1 MSDLRAEI
9 AAPDRVGSTPIQ
21 CSRAAHLFP
30 YLAFLR
36 EVGAPVEDELRRA
49 RLPALLADDPDMYLP
64 DRRLRRFLRA
74 ISEKEGIDDL
84 AERAMTYSDLTDL
97 SGGTSNVVTE
107 SPTLYSALKY
117 FCRRCTVEDT
127 FLRVWITGDEAAVRV
142 SCLNPVPLDAFARRI
157 EDWAQL
163 SAIIAIIRS
172 FAGPE
177 WQPAEI
183 GLHSE
188 WPVSDFAAQLFPNTR
203 LLRGQR
209 SAWVTVPRDLL
220 SMSGRM
226 NGDGMRPGLA
236 AQAAGDRTER
246 RPDLLSTLRAVLSAY
261 LQDGPLAID
270 EVAEM
275 AGISARTLQRR
286 LRQAGMSFSE
296 LLQQVR
302 FERAASF
309 LRESDVTILEVALQV
324 GYEDPSHFSR
334 AFRRLAGVS
343 PKQYRQQRC
352 RQ

>member
-84 AERAMTYSDLTDL
+84 AARAMTYSDLTDL
-97 SGGTSNVVTE
+97 SGGTSGAVTE
-107 SPTLYSALKY
+107 SPTLYSALKH

-127 FLRVWITGDEAAVRV
+127 FLSVWITGDETAVRV
-142 SCLNPVPLDAFARRI
+142 SCLNHVPLDAFARRI
-157 EDWAQL
+157 EDWGQL
-163 SAIIAIIRS
+163 SAVIAIIRS

-343 PKQYRQQRC
+343 PKQYRQQPC